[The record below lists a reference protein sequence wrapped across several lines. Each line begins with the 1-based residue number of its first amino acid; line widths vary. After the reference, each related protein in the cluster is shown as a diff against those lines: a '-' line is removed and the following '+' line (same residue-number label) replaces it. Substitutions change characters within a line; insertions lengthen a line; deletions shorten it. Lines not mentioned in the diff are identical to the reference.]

1 MRAVA
6 PRLMDIAFFGLTI
19 SSSWGNGHA
28 STYRSLLR
36 GLAQRG
42 HRLRF
47 YERNTEWY
55 ASNRDLPSADFVTI
69 EPYEDWRRG
78 EVLARRAA
86 HESDVVVAGSY
97 APDAVAVLD
106 TVLSQGRARACFYDI
121 DTPVTMSQLRTG
133 SCPYLRAD
141 QVPALDIYFSF
152 TGGPIL
158 EEIRQNWGARSA
170 RPLYCCCDPALYY
183 PGRGGPLAAP
193 ALYDLSY
200 MGTFAPD
207 RQAKLHRL
215 LIEPARR
222 LPDQRFVVAG
232 PLFPDVAQWPAN
244 VRNLYHLSPR
254 EHRGFYLSSRIT
266 LNLTRQAM
274 VEYGYSPSVRLFEAA
289 ACGVPVLTDAWPGI
303 EEFFEPGREVL
314 IVRDAGEVVA
324 CLRQL
329 SSRELRAFGEAARAR
344 VLAHHSGEQR
354 AKEFESAVTASA
366 TSSPGPRHSR
376 SAESTEAA

>member
-1 MRAVA
+1 
-6 PRLMDIAFFGLTI
+6 
-19 SSSWGNGHA
+19 
-28 STYRSLLR
+28 
-36 GLAQRG
+36 LAQQG

-69 EPYEDWRRG
+69 EPYDDWSRG
-78 EVLARRAA
+78 EALARRAA
-86 HESDVVVAGSY
+86 HEADVVVAGSY
-97 APDAVAVLD
+97 APDAIAVLD
-106 TVLSQGRARACFYDI
+106 TVLSHGRARVCFYDI
-121 DTPVTMSQLRTG
+121 DTPITLTQLRAG
-133 SCPYLRAD
+133 SCSYLRAD
-141 QVPALDIYFSF
+141 QVPALDVYFSF

-158 EEIRQNWGARSA
+158 EEIQQDWGARLA

-183 PGRGGPLAAP
+183 PARGGLLAAP
-193 ALYDLSY
+193 PLDDLGY

-244 VRNLYHLSPR
+244 VRNIYHLSPR
-254 EHRGFYLSSRIT
+254 EHRGFYLSSRMT

-303 EEFFEPGREVL
+303 EEFFEPGREILV
-314 IVRDAGEVVA
+314 VRDAGGVVA

-329 SSRELRAFGEAARAR
+329 SPRDLRAIGEAARAR
-344 VLAHHSGEQR
+344 VLSYHSGEQR
-354 AKEFESAVTASA
+354 AKEFEDAVAAPA
-366 TSSPGPRHSR
+366 TRSK
-376 SAESTEAA
+376 SAESTDAA

>member
-1 MRAVA
+1 
-6 PRLMDIAFFGLTI
+6 MDIAFFGLTI

-36 GLAQRG
+36 GLALRG

-55 ASNRDLPSADFVTI
+55 ASNRDLPSADYVQI
-69 EPYEDWRRG
+69 EPYDDWRRG
-78 EVLARRAA
+78 EELARRAA
-86 HESDVVVAGSY
+86 QEADVVIAGSY
-97 APDAVAVLD
+97 APDAIAVLD
-106 TVLSQGRARACFYDI
+106 TVLSHGRARVGFYDI
-121 DTPVTMSQLRTG
+121 DTPITLTQLRARAC
-133 SCPYLRAD
+133 SYLRAD
-141 QVPALDIYFSF
+141 QVPALDVYFSF

-158 EEIRQNWGARSA
+158 DEIRQEWGARAA

-183 PGRGGPLAAP
+183 PGRSGPLASNITH
-193 ALYDLSY
+193 DLSY

-222 LPDQRFVVAG
+222 LPGQRFVVAG
-232 PLFPDVAQWPAN
+232 PLFPDVAQWPPN
-244 VRNLYHLSPR
+244 VRNIFHLSPR
-254 EHRGFYLSSRIT
+254 EHRGFYLASRMT

-303 EEFFEPGREVL
+303 EECFEPEREILV
-314 IVRDAGEVVA
+314 VRDAGDVVR
-324 CLRQL
+324 CLRHL
-329 SSRELRAFGEAARAR
+329 SARELRAIGEAARAR
-344 VLAHHSGEQR
+344 VLAHHSSEQR
-354 AKEFESAVTASA
+354 AIEFEQALTTPVASLPPPA
-366 TSSPGPRHSR
+366 
-376 SAESTEAA
+376 